1 MIKVDS
7 KVRIKTVNEIGGLF
21 PDTEFYNWI
30 LENGGKVYIVREVR
44 GKMIKLQGFDFCMYM
59 EDVEKIG

>member
-21 PDTEFYNWI
+21 PNTEFYNWV
-30 LENGGKVYIVREVR
+30 LENGGNIYTVGEVR
-44 GKMIKLQGFDFCMYM
+44 GRMIQLQGMDFCMYM
-59 EDVEKIG
+59 EDVEEVE